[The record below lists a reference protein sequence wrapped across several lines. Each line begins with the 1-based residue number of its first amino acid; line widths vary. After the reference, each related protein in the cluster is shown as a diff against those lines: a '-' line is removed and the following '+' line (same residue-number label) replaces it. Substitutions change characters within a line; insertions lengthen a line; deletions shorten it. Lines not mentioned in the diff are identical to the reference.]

1 MLSGDCTV
9 VQASVLDGLSFDPFS
24 FQQDGIAAAEVDV
37 GGRQVADGL
46 VVTLVVVMIDEG
58 VDLSLEI
65 AWQVV
70 VLEQDAV
77 LQRLMP
83 ALDLALGLGMEG
95 SATNVPDAAI
105 VEPFRQI
112 AGDVRGTVIAQQAR
126 PICDLGALA
135 T

>member
-83 ALDLALGLGMEG
+83 ALDLALGLGWKGAPRMCRMPRSSSH
-95 SATNVPDAAI
+95 SARSPAM
-105 VEPFRQI
+105 
-112 AGDVRGTVIAQQAR
+112 
-126 PICDLGALA
+126 
-135 T
+135 

>member
-1 MLSGDCTV
+1 MRLADGAASGDCTV

-58 VDLSLEI
+58 VDLGLKMAGQI
-65 AWQVV
+65 V
-70 VLEQDAV
+70 VLQQNAV
-77 LQRLMP
+77 LQRLVP

-95 SATNVPDAAI
+95 RAARMAHA
-105 VEPFRQI
+105 VELYLNRRKQSF
-112 AGDVRGTVIAQQAR
+112 T
-126 PICDLGALA
+126 ALKS
-135 T
+135 